1 MKKNSI
7 KTVTAVICSLLLI
20 TLYGCDKENVQTLE
34 KRNWQLTWSDDFDGL
49 AGESPDAGKWTFD
62 IGTGPNNDG
71 WGNSELQYYTDRTTN
86 ASLDGNGNLVIT
98 ARRELYAGS
107 AFTSARIN
115 TLGTFEQAYGRIEAR
130 IKTPWGPGIWPA
142 FWMLGSDAGA
152 VGWPQCGEIDIME
165 LRGQKPNIINGTVH
179 GPGYSGSASITKA
192 FALENSRYDV
202 DYHLFAVEWGNDFVD
217 FRDVDRAWQIFT
229 RMKMGPFGLMDAVGL
244 DTVYNIEMVY
254 YNDSK
259 DPKDKPPDALVQK
272 IKKGELGVKTGKG
285 FYTYPNPD
293 FLKEDF
299 LNPKK

>member
-115 TLGTFEQAYGRIEAR
+115 TRETFEQAYGRIEAR

-142 FWMLGSDAGA
+142 FWMLGSNAGA

-202 DYHLFAVEWGNDFVD
+202 DYHLFAVEWGEDYIDFFVD
-217 FRDVDRAWQIFT
+217 STLYQRITPDKVTGDWVFDH
-229 RMKMGPFGLMDAVGL
+229 PFYILLNVAVGGNYL
-244 DTVYNIEMVY
+244 GFPTDQTPFPQSMLVDYVKVYTEA
-254 YNDSK
+254 D
-259 DPKDKPPDALVQK
+259 
-272 IKKGELGVKTGKG
+272 
-285 FYTYPNPD
+285 
-293 FLKEDF
+293 
-299 LNPKK
+299 

>member
-202 DYHLFAVEWGNDFVD
+202 DYHLFAVEWGEDYIDFFVD
-217 FRDVDRAWQIFT
+217 STLYQRITPDKVTGDWVFDH
-229 RMKMGPFGLMDAVGL
+229 PFYILLNVAVGGNYL
-244 DTVYNIEMVY
+244 GFPTDQTPFPQSMLVDYVKVYTEA
-254 YNDSK
+254 D
-259 DPKDKPPDALVQK
+259 
-272 IKKGELGVKTGKG
+272 
-285 FYTYPNPD
+285 
-293 FLKEDF
+293 
-299 LNPKK
+299 